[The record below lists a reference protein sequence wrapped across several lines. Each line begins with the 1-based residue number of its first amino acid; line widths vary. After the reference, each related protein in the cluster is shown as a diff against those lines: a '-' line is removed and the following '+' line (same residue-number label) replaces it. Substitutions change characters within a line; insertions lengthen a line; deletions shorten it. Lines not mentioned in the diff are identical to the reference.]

1 MKKLPRKYTR
11 LFILLPFLAFM
22 GMFYFFS
29 PQDIV
34 NAVGVENSYLFMF
47 LVALLWG
54 LSFFS
59 GVPYPAI
66 LITFALGGVDATLLG
81 IAAALWVV
89 LWDSSSYLIGK
100 KSEMVLGRE
109 SQYVLGKLFTVYDR
123 FPKYLPAV
131 FFLYGVFIPLPNDLI
146 TLSAGVKGY
155 SFWKTVLPL
164 WLGNIIF
171 CITVATFADTFAS
184 IYL

>member
-1 MKKLPRKYTR
+1 MKKIAKKHTR
-11 LFILLPFLAFM
+11 FLILLPFLAFM

-34 NAVGVENSYLFMF
+34 NAVGVENSYMFMF

-59 GVPYPAI
+59 GVPYPAV
-66 LITFALGGVDATLLG
+66 LITLALWGVDATLLG

-89 LWDSSSYLIGK
+89 MWDSSSYVIGK
-100 KSEMVLGRE
+100 KSEMVLWTE
-109 SQYVLGKLFTVYDR
+109 SQYVLWKLFTLYDR
-123 FPKYLPAV
+123 FPKYLPAL
-131 FFLYGVFIPLPNDLI
+131 FFLYGVFVPLPNDLI

-164 WLGNIIF
+164 GLWNVIF
-171 CITVATFADTFAS
+171 CITIANFADIFS
-184 IYL
+184 SVYL